1 MSIFSQLL
9 KNQVFSCSA
18 AGWFI
23 AQLLKTIIDTWST
36 GSFKM
41 ERLYGNGGMPSS
53 HSATVCALVTSTV
66 YVYGLSSFEFAISF
80 FFALVVMVD
89 AMGVRRETGKQAQ
102 LLNMMMEEDF
112 WNFDDPRAFEMRF
125 KELIGHTPLQVMAG
139 AILGIIVAVAAE
151 ILFYR
156 I

>member
-9 KNQVFSCSA
+9 KNQVFACSA

-23 AQLLKTIIDTWST
+23 AQLLKTLIDMWST

-53 HSATVCALVTSTV
+53 HSATVCAMVTSALFA
-66 YVYGLSSFEFAISF
+66 YGIGSFEFAVSF
-80 FFALVVMVD
+80 IFALVVMID
-89 AMGVRRETGKQAQ
+89 AMGVRRETGKQAK

-125 KELIGHTPLQVMAG
+125 KELIGHTPLQVVVG
-139 AILGIIVAVAAE
+139 ALLGIFVAVLAE
-151 ILFYR
+151 ILFY
-156 I
+156 

>member
-9 KNQVFSCSA
+9 ENQVFACSA
-18 AGWFI
+18 VAWFL
-23 AQLLKTIIDTWST
+23 AQMIKTLIDTWST
-36 GSFKM
+36 GSFKP

-53 HSATVCALVTSTV
+53 HSSTVCALACSAANC
-66 YVYGLSSFEFAISF
+66 YGFSSFEFAISF

-112 WNFDDPRAFEMRF
+112 WNFDDPEAFQMRF
-125 KELIGHTPLQVMAG
+125 KELIGHTPLQVFIG
-139 AILGIIVAVAAE
+139 ALLGIVVAIVGE
-151 ILFYR
+151 IVFY
-156 I
+156 

>member
-53 HSATVCALVTSTV
+53 HSATVCALVTSAA
-66 YVYGLSSFEFAISF
+66 YVYGFSSFEFAISF

-102 LLNMMMEEDF
+102 LLNMMMEEDL

-125 KELIGHTPLQVMAG
+125 KELIGHTPLQVVVG
-139 AILGIIVAVAAE
+139 AVLGIVVAVIAQ
-151 ILFYR
+151 IMFY
-156 I
+156 

>member
-1 MSIFSQLL
+1 MSIFAQLL
-9 KNQVFSCSA
+9 QNQVFTCAA
-18 AGWFI
+18 AGWFF
-23 AQLLKTIIDTWST
+23 AQVLKTLIDMWST
-36 GSFKM
+36 GSFKV

-53 HSATVCALVTSTV
+53 HSATVCALVTSAAC
-66 YVYGLSSFEFAISF
+66 YYGISSFEFAISF

-125 KELIGHTPLQVMAG
+125 KELIGHTPLQVLVG
-139 AILGIIVAVAAE
+139 ALLGIVIALAAE
-151 ILFYR
+151 MLFY
-156 I
+156 

>member
-53 HSATVCALVTSTV
+53 HSATVCALVTSAA
-66 YVYGLSSFEFAISF
+66 YVYGFSSFEFAISF

-125 KELIGHTPLQVMAG
+125 KELIGHTPLQVVCG
-139 AILGIIVAVAAE
+139 AVLGVIVACIAE
-151 ILFYR
+151 SMLFS
-156 I
+156 

>member
-1 MSIFSQLL
+1 MSIFAQLL
-9 KNQVFSCSA
+9 QNQVFTCAA
-18 AGWFI
+18 AGWFF
-23 AQLLKTIIDTWST
+23 AQVLKTLIDMWST
-36 GSFKM
+36 GSFKV

-53 HSATVCALVTSTV
+53 HSATVCALVTSAACC
-66 YVYGLSSFEFAISF
+66 YGFSSFEFAISF

-125 KELIGHTPLQVMAG
+125 KELIGHTPLQVLVG
-139 AILGIIVAVAAE
+139 ALLGIVIALAAE
-151 ILFYR
+151 MLFY
-156 I
+156 